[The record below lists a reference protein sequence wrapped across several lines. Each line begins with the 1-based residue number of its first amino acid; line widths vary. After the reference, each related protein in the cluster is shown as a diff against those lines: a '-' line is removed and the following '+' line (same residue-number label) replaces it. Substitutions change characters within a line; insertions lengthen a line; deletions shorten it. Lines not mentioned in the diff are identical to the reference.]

1 MSKIVFPLSRD
12 YDSKNELEP
21 KEAQSSF
28 DAQKAHDYIN
38 KGLGF
43 ISAVV
48 GQNPPE
54 AVGQKVNEAQLAL
67 SAALNALRALGA
79 K

>member
-1 MSKIVFPLSRD
+1 MKSVFTHSKN

-21 KEAQSSF
+21 KQAQVSF
-28 DAQKAHDYIN
+28 DPQRAHDDLN

-43 ISAVV
+43 LSAVV
-48 GQNPPE
+48 GQNPPGS
-54 AVGQKVNEAQLAL
+54 VGEKVNAAQLAL
-67 SAALNALRALGA
+67 SAALRELEKLGA